1 MKGRSIAIL
10 LISAAL
16 VATLG
21 LCGLTT
27 FGTYRWVKNSNLDL
41 VQNNTVSAEVHETQT
56 FLVSSPAELEVET
69 SLGDIQVIPGTDN
82 QQIVV
87 EAVKKGWGENQAA
100 AEADAQAVPVEM
112 SQDGS
117 KLTVKYQAAAGRSRL
132 VLFGQERPGSVDFVI
147 TVPAQTAVTL
157 KTGAGSLTLRG
168 TQGDAAL
175 EAAFGDVTVEDLLGG
190 LKVTGNS
197 GSLTIQRVTA
207 GDKDITL
214 STSFGETLL
223 EDSTGKSIRVQNSS
237 GGAGLHGV
245 KASGDLWVQNSF
257 SKVEMKDVRAANLS
271 VDCENGEV
279 QIEKGS
285 IGGEL
290 KLNGSFGGMQ
300 VSGVDAARYTLHNQ
314 NGEILLDGAR
324 GSLDLSTSFGGVQVT
339 GAKDA
344 VLKIKVENG
353 KADFSGSLEAAA
365 QHSLETSFGDITLAL
380 PAATAL
386 TLDLEA
392 TFGKIHSD
400 LPVLLSGE
408 MSDTRWQASL
418 NGGGTPL
425 TAKAENGSI
434 RLVELK

>member
-1 MKGRSIAIL
+1 MKGRTIAIL

-27 FGTYRWVKNSNLDL
+27 FGTYHWVKNSNLDL
-41 VQNNTVSAEVHETQT
+41 IQNNTVSAEVHETRA
-56 FLVSSPAELEVET
+56 FPVSSPAELEVDT
-69 SLGDIQVIPGTDN
+69 GLGDIQVISGTDN

-112 SQDGS
+112 SQDGG
-117 KLTVKYQAAAGRSRL
+117 KLTVKYQPVGRSRM
-132 VLFGQERPGSVDFVI
+132 VLFGQERPGSVDFQI

-157 KTGAGSLTLRG
+157 KTNAGSLTLRG
-168 TQGDAAL
+168 TQGDATL
-175 EAAFGDVTVEDLLGG
+175 EAAFGDVTVEDLRGG

-223 EDSTGKSIRVQNSS
+223 EDSTGKSIRVQNNS
-237 GGAGLHGV
+237 GGAALHGV
-245 KASGDLWVQNSF
+245 KASGDLSVQNSF
-257 SKVEMKDVRAANLS
+257 SKVEMKDVGAANLS
-271 VDCENGEV
+271 VDCQNGEV
-279 QIEKGS
+279 QIEKGRIS
-285 IGGEL
+285 AEL

-300 VSGVDAARYTLHNQ
+300 VSGVDAARYILHNQ
-314 NGEILLDGAR
+314 NGEIGLDGAR
-324 GSLDLSTSFGGVQVT
+324 GILDLSTSFGGVQVT

-344 VLKIKVENG
+344 ALKIKVDNG
-353 KADFSGSLEAAA
+353 KADFSGSLDSTA

-386 TLDLEA
+386 KLDLEA